1 MRLNVDEVDWA
12 GLVCRIVGHSRP
24 FQPAGQS
31 VFICKRCRLA
41 FGKLAPRAR

>member
-1 MRLNVDEVDWA
+1 MKFDLDTINWSD
-12 GLVCRIVGHSRP
+12 LLCLIIGHSRP